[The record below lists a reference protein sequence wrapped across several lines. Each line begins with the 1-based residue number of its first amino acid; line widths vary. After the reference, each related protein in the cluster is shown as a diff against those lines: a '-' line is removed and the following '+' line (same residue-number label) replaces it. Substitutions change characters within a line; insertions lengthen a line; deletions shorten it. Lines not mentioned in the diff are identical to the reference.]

1 VNLRRGKVDSLRARF
16 VVEKI
21 HNAAICRLTGF
32 EPKLFSDKMRFLF
45 VSCHFSGIFGGKSP
59 PSTLRE
65 YRSGLWSIG
74 STR

>member
-1 VNLRRGKVDSLRARF
+1 MNLRRGKVDSLRARF

-21 HNAAICRLTGF
+21 HNMDAAILTDF
-32 EPKLFSDKMRFLF
+32 EPKLFGDKTRVLF

-74 STR
+74 SIR